1 MMEKVLTILII
12 IALAIL
18 GLLFATQADHVMDA
32 VGRLT
37 TDYLRDVRMEVE
49 VQSVFG
55 KPDETGFRSWLIEV
69 LQSRIVN

>member
-1 MMEKVLTILII
+1 MKKILTILLI

-18 GLLFATQADHVMDA
+18 GLLFATHADHVMDA

-49 VQSVFG
+49 VQSIMG
-55 KPDETGFRSWLIEV
+55 KPDETGFRSWLV
-69 LQSRIVN
+69 GALQSWIVN